1 LFGFVLQWEYIYT
14 MQSQQNI
21 ITMTTQTQISEKE
34 IQDQL
39 GYAQKYSDLIQ
50 KELSYGNLANVENM
64 TSYSKSFQH
73 HSQLAQQGYVEM
85 PA

>member
-1 LFGFVLQWEYIYT
+1 

>member
-1 LFGFVLQWEYIYT
+1 LLDVWLFTYICIR
-14 MQSQQNI
+14 QNDK
-21 ITMTTQTQISEKE
+21 TNDMTTQKYYFSEKE

-73 HSQLAQQGYVEM
+73 HSQLAKQGYVEM